1 MIDQPSYASCLS
13 IQSCQFCVFDIIQP
27 LLVTKSSKPFGK
39 TFCVSYL
46 VFGAQGHDHRS
57 TPEMIVFVG
66 EFHPAIGN
74 ERLSLHEM

>member
-39 TFCVSYL
+39 TFCVSHL
-46 VFGAQGHDHRS
+46 VFGAQCTTWRKAGEVKSWPVRS
-57 TPEMIVFVG
+57 ARNVAANKRGPL
-66 EFHPAIGN
+66 P
-74 ERLSLHEM
+74 